1 MIAVVA
7 LLVLSGAPRD
17 AFGFTGGMEALE
29 IDSPGLTSRS
39 CVVEC
44 HADVAAQFAKTQ
56 HAHASTDPIFQR
68 SRRVEP
74 ATRCL
79 NCHDPLSRLGE
90 SGVTCAVC
98 HLREGVV
105 LSSRESPR
113 SPHPVRVTPGL
124 RDGTLCQGCHQFNFT
139 RRELPM
145 QDTFGEWRA
154 YVAEGGRRTCV
165 TCHMRDGHTFVGA
178 HQPRALA
185 ANLSASARVLDDGR
199 VELSLR
205 TIGVGHRFPTGDVF
219 RTLSVEVSSPRA
231 PTHFR
236 AVALLGRRYALT
248 PEPQV
253 VIDTTLAPGEV
264 RAVMLGPSSWVER
277 VRLRYHFEPMGGG
290 VEPALVLDEPISAL
304 LTR

>member
-1 MIAVVA
+1 M
-7 LLVLSGAPRD
+7 
-17 AFGFTGGMEALE
+17 
-29 IDSPGLTSRS
+29 
-39 CVVEC
+39 
-44 HADVAAQFAKTQ
+44 
-56 HAHASTDPIFQR
+56 
-68 SRRVEP
+68 
-74 ATRCL
+74 
-79 NCHDPLSRLGE
+79 
-90 SGVTCAVC
+90 
-98 HLREGVV
+98 
-105 LSSRESPR
+105 
-113 SPHPVRVTPGL
+113 VTPSSVRISLGPWPPTSAPA
-124 RDGTLCQGCHQFNFT
+124 RGCST
-139 RRELPM
+139 
-145 QDTFGEWRA
+145 T
-154 YVAEGGRRTCV
+154 VAWS
-165 TCHMRDGHTFVGA
+165 F
-178 HQPRALA
+178 
-185 ANLSASARVLDDGR
+185 
-199 VELSLR
+199 SLR